1 MNRKINLIK
10 LLAQPYTIQILEAL
24 KKPSRYKDLK
34 EVCKSDR
41 TLAKRVRELQEL
53 MLIEPMALKEKGKYI
68 NFYKLTKKGE
78 EVLRK
83 IEKLKL

>member
-1 MNRKINLIK
+1 ML
-10 LLAQPYTIQILEAL
+10 
-24 KKPSRYKDLK
+24 
-34 EVCKSDR
+34 
-41 TLAKRVRELQEL
+41 
-53 MLIEPMALKEKGKYI
+53 LIEPIALKEKGKYI